1 MDANVLETPPPSQKS
16 SSLTPT
22 AVILARNIQKFFQA
36 KSDLLSGSKSRSNDG
51 NSDLDVPA
59 VLKDIDEILE
69 SRSVDDGRML
79 LRGMV
84 ADLLKEVDLLR
95 FRGEATAAQLATVK
109 EERDVVNNEYRD
121 HLVSLLRALQHYND
135 LGCINKNGK
144 PSKSSEDLIQ
154 QRLSLQNADCSKN
167 DSKLLTAE
175 EATMLTIQALTRKIE
190 ALNIENTDQKQQL
203 AVARERNE
211 DLESIN
217 AAQQFKIAALEK
229 QFCSI
234 NQKRHKAVAQMQA
247 ANGPSRPSSSY
258 SSSSSSTKKDYKM
271 FVPPKLQVQKEN
283 TIPPNDALLVAQ
295 QARTSEKASVSAA
308 LAMIQST
315 AAASTTTPLQSSE
328 NKKVVVVSPPSEAL
342 HRSGGSSLKERAAFA
357 AKKPKSR
364 LASSTRLVKLV
375 DQMS

>member
-1 MDANVLETPPPSQKS
+1 MDVNVLETPPPSHKS

-36 KSDLLSGSKSRSNDG
+36 KSDLLSGSKSRNNDG

-95 FRGEATAAQLATVK
+95 FRGEATAAQLATVR

-144 PSKSSEDLIQ
+144 PSKSSEALIQ

-175 EATMLTIQALTRKIE
+175 EATMLTIQALTSKIE

-203 AVARERNE
+203 TVARERNE

-234 NQKRHKAVAQMQA
+234 NQKRHKAAAQMQA
-247 ANGPSRPSSSY
+247 ANGTSGSSTKY
-258 SSSSSSTKKDYKM
+258 SSNSSKKDYKM
-271 FVPPKLQVQKEN
+271 FVTPKLQVQKEN
-283 TIPPNDALLVAQ
+283 TIHPNDALVVAQ
-295 QARTSEKASVSAA
+295 QARMSEKTSVSAA

-315 AAASTTTPLQSSE
+315 AAASTTPLQSSE

-364 LASSTRLVKLV
+364 HASSTRLVKLV
-375 DQMS
+375 DQTS